1 MSARRILAVV
11 GLLLLAGPAL
21 AQEEA
26 GAGAAPAP
34 AAGSAAGG
42 GDLTLGAAGVKGR
55 EEPLFPDFDPLPD
68 RWRIEPPPYQLTVPG
83 SIWDPYNQNP
93 LKGDYP
99 IPGTQDIFPK
109 ITVASK
115 TVVEGR
121 KFPIASGV
129 STENPGEFSFFGS
142 PTSTE
147 FDQKLAA
154 RLELIKG
161 STTYRPF
168 DWQFLIEGVG
178 DVNSVW
184 FNERVAYPDVRDG
197 TSRTLAD
204 VRLEQAFLEVHLA
217 DLSANYDFISMKAGR
232 QPFNSDF
239 RSLIFQDTNQGVR
252 FFGTANSARYQY
264 NLLYFYQA
272 EKDVVSTLNTFGL
285 RDQQI
290 IVGNLYIQDFFFN
303 GWTNEFSFHYD
314 YDQGAK
320 AGFVYDRLG
329 FLVRPTP
336 IGDPVPHNVQA
347 WYLGWAS
354 EGHIGR
360 INVSHAFYQ
369 ALGKDQLNNI
379 AGQATDINAQLA
391 FLELSLDSDW
401 LRYQTSVYFTSGDS
415 DPRDDQANGF
425 DTIQD
430 NPKVAGGEFSWWN
443 RQSIRI
449 TDRGGAGL
457 NQRLSLVPDLRSN
470 KFLGQ
475 VNFVNPGLLLL
486 NAGASAE
493 VTPTATLIGNANYI
507 QFVDTA
513 SLETILGQRDISNE
527 AGIDL
532 SLGVEYR
539 PFLNNNIIVK
549 GFGALFQPLDGFREI
564 YSGQTLWQL
573 GTEITLAY

>member
-21 AQEEA
+21 AQEA
-26 GAGAAPAP
+26 AP
-34 AAGSAAGG
+34 AAGSAGG

-99 IPGTQDIFPK
+99 IPGTQTIFPK
-109 ITVASK
+109 ITLASK

-121 KFPIASGV
+121 TFPIASGV
-129 STENPGEFSFFGS
+129 STENPNSEAFFGS
-142 PTSTE
+142 PTSVE
-147 FDQKLAA
+147 FDQKFAA

-161 STTYRPF
+161 STTYKPF
-168 DWQFLIEGVG
+168 DWQFLVEGVG
-178 DVNSVW
+178 DINSVW

-204 VRLEQAFLEVHLA
+204 IRLEQAFLEVHLA
-217 DLSANYDFISMKAGR
+217 DLSANYDFVSTKVGR
-232 QPFNSDF
+232 QAFNSDF
-239 RSLIFQDTNQGVR
+239 RSLIFQDVNQGAR
-252 FFGTANSARYQY
+252 FFGTANSQRYQY
-264 NLLYFYQA
+264 NLIYFYQA
-272 EKDVVSTLNTFGL
+272 EKDVVSNLNTFGL
-285 RDQQI
+285 RDQQ
-290 IVGNLYIQDFFFN
+290 VGIANLYIQDFFFN
-303 GWTNEFSFHYD
+303 GWTNEFSFHYN
-314 YDQGAK
+314 YDQGEK
-320 AGFVYDRLG
+320 AGFVFDRLG
-329 FLVRPTP
+329 TLVRPTP

-369 ALGKDQLNNI
+369 ALGKDQFNNI
-379 AGQATDINAQLA
+379 AGRPTDINAQLA
-391 FLELSLDSDW
+391 FLELSIDVDW
-401 LRYQTSVYFTSGDS
+401 MRYQTSVYFASGDDDS
-415 DPRDDQANGF
+415 RDGDANGF
-425 DTIQD
+425 DSILD
-430 NPKVAGGEFSWWN
+430 NPKVAGGEFSWFN

-475 VNFVNPGLLLL
+475 ANFVNPGLLLV
-486 NAGASAE
+486 NVGAAAE

-507 QFVDTA
+507 QFADTA
-513 SLETILGQRDISNE
+513 VLQTILGQTDIDNE
-527 AGIDL
+527 AGVDL

-549 GFGALFQPLDGFREI
+549 GFGALFQPLAGFRQI

-573 GTEITLAY
+573 GTEITLVY

>member
-1 MSARRILAVV
+1 MSARLIVLAVV
-11 GLLLLAGPAL
+11 GLLLLAGPAR
-21 AQEEA
+21 AQEEE
-26 GAGAAPAP
+26 
-34 AAGSAAGG
+34 GSRGG
-42 GDLTLGAAGVKGR
+42 GDLTLGAAGIAGR

-68 RWRIEPPPYQLTVPG
+68 RWRITPPPYQLTVPT
-83 SIWDPYNQNP
+83 SLWDPYNRNP

-99 IPGTQDIFPK
+99 IPGTQTIFPRL
-109 ITVASK
+109 TVASK
-115 TVVEGR
+115 TVIEGR

-129 STENPGEFSFFGS
+129 STENPNSFSFFGS
-142 PTSTE
+142 PTSVE
-147 FDQKLAA
+147 LDEKLAT

-161 STTYRPF
+161 ATTYKPF
-168 DWQFLIEGVG
+168 DWQILIEGVG

-217 DLSANYDFISMKAGR
+217 DLSASYDFISTKIGR
-232 QPFNSDF
+232 QAFNSDF
-239 RSLIFQDTNQGVR
+239 RSLIFQDTNQGARV
-252 FFGTANSARYQY
+252 FGTANSGRYQY
-264 NLLYFYQA
+264 NLIYFYQA

-285 RDQQI
+285 RDQQ
-290 IVGNLYIQDFFFN
+290 VGIANVYIQDFFFN
-303 GWTNEFSFHYD
+303 GWTNEFSFHFD
-314 YDQGAK
+314 YDQGEK

-336 IGDPVPHNVQA
+336 IGDPQPHNVQA
-347 WYLGWAS
+347 YYLGWAS

-369 ALGKDQLNNI
+369 ALGKDEFNNI
-379 AGQATDINAQLA
+379 AARETDINAQLA
-391 FLELSLDSDW
+391 FLELSIDSDW
-401 LRYQTSVYFTSGDS
+401 LRYQTSVYFASGD
-415 DPRDDQANGF
+415 DNARDGQANGF
-425 DTIQD
+425 DSIQD
-430 NPKVAGGEFSWWN
+430 NPKVAGGEFSYFN
-443 RQSIRI
+443 RQTIRI

-475 VNFVNPGLLLL
+475 ANFVNPGLLLV
-486 NAGASAE
+486 NVGASAE
-493 VTPTATLIGNANYI
+493 VTPTATVIGNANYV
-507 QFVDTA
+507 QFANTA
-513 SLETILGQRDISNE
+513 VLETILGQANIDNE

-549 GFGALFQPLDGFREI
+549 GFGAIFQPLAGFREI
-564 YSGQTLWQL
+564 YGGQTLWQL
-573 GTEITLAY
+573 GTELTLVY

>member
-1 MSARRILAVV
+1 MSARLILAVV
-11 GLLLLAGPAL
+11 GLLLLVGPARS
-21 AQEEA
+21 QEEA
-26 GAGAAPAP
+26 
-34 AAGSAAGG
+34 AGSGSGSSGG

-99 IPGTQDIFPK
+99 IPGTQTIFPK
-109 ITVASK
+109 FTIASK

-129 STENPGEFSFFGS
+129 STENPNSEAFFGS
-142 PTSTE
+142 PTSVE
-147 FDQKLAA
+147 IDEKIAA
-154 RLELIKG
+154 RFELIKG
-161 STTYRPF
+161 ATTYKPF

-178 DVNSVW
+178 DVNSVF

-217 DLSANYDFISMKAGR
+217 DLSANYDFVSMKAGR
-232 QPFNSDF
+232 QAFNSDF

-252 FFGTANSARYQY
+252 FFGTANGARYQY

-290 IVGNLYIQDFFFN
+290 AVANLYIQDFFFN

-320 AGFVYDRLG
+320 AGFVFDRLG
-329 FLVRPTP
+329 SLVRPTP

-369 ALGKDQLNNI
+369 ALGKDQFNNI

-391 FLELSLDSDW
+391 FLELSLDDDW
-401 LRYQTSVYFTSGDS
+401 LRYQTSVYFASGDS

-425 DTIQD
+425 DSIQD
-430 NPKVAGGEFSWWN
+430 NPKVAGGEFSFFN

-475 VNFVNPGLLLL
+475 ANFVNPGLLLL
-486 NAGASAE
+486 NVGASAE
-493 VTPTATLIGNANYI
+493 VTPTATVIGNANYI

-513 SLETILGQRDISNE
+513 PLETILGQRDISNE

-573 GTEITLAY
+573 GTEITLVY

>member
-26 GAGAAPAP
+26 GAGSGA
-34 AAGSAAGG
+34 SGG

-55 EEPLFPDFDPLPD
+55 EDPLFPDFDPLPD

-83 SIWDPYNQNP
+83 SLWDPYNQNP

-99 IPGTQDIFPK
+99 IPGTQTLFPR

-129 STENPGEFSFFGS
+129 STENPNEFSFFGS

-147 FDQKLAA
+147 IDEKIAA

-161 STTYRPF
+161 ATTYKPF

-178 DVNSVW
+178 DVNSVF

-217 DLSANYDFISMKAGR
+217 DLSANYDFVSMKAGR

-239 RSLIFQDTNQGVR
+239 RSLIFQDINQGVR
-252 FFGTANSARYQY
+252 FFGTANSGRYQY

-290 IVGNLYIQDFFFN
+290 MVGNLYIQDFFFN

-314 YDQGAK
+314 YDQGEK

-336 IGDPVPHNVQA
+336 IGDPQPHNVQA
-347 WYLGWAS
+347 YYLGWAS

-379 AGQATDINAQLA
+379 AGRPTDINAQLA

-401 LRYQTSVYFTSGDS
+401 LRYQTSVYFASGDD
-415 DPRDDQANGF
+415 DPRDGDANGF
-425 DTIQD
+425 DSIQD
-430 NPKVAGGEFSWWN
+430 NPKVAGGEFSFFN

-475 VNFVNPGLLLL
+475 ANFVNPGLLLL
-486 NAGASAE
+486 NVGASAE
-493 VTPTATLIGNANYI
+493 VTPTATVIGNANYI

-513 SLETILGQRDISNE
+513 VLETILGQRDIDNE
-527 AGIDL
+527 AGVDL

-549 GFGALFQPLDGFREI
+549 GFGALFQPLAGFREI

-573 GTEITLAY
+573 GTEITLVY